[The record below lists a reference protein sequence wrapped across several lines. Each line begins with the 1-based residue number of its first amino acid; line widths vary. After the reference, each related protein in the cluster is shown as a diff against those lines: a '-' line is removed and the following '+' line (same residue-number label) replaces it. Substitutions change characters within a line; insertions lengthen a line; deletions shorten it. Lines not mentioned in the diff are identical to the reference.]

1 MRNAIR
7 SLRWLMAGALL
18 CLAPVLFAQVNLQL
32 NDPPSNNVLDGIYVG
47 SYTAT
52 NTDTGAQTQLIC
64 DDFNDE
70 SNYNKYTYNVS
81 AFGNFTNTLWGSV
94 VGAAKLYDE
103 AAWLTLG
110 MLNQSGAMQGYYS
123 YAIWAVFASN
133 SVASWLTN
141 YGDQTA
147 CNAVF
152 GSGSWGNGKCTVGSG
167 SGGLLAS
174 AAGQKYVSGEFSNFL
189 ILTPQGCKGSGSC
202 AEQEFFQLLPVP
214 EGGSAVA
221 YILLAGISCFGV
233 MFYSR
238 RRTAKG
244 GLA

>member
-1 MRNAIR
+1 MRSAIR
-7 SLRWLMAGALL
+7 SIPWLVTGALL
-18 CLAPVLFAQVNLQL
+18 CLTSGLFAQVNLQL

-47 SYTAT
+47 AYSAT
-52 NTDTGAQTQLIC
+52 SASGQTQVIC

-70 SNYNKYTYNVS
+70 SNYNQYSYNAS
-81 AFGNFTNTLWGSV
+81 SGFSTGNFTNTLWGGV
-94 VGAAKLYDE
+94 VGAGKLYDE
-103 AAWLTLG
+103 AAWLALG
-110 MLNQSGAMQGYYS
+110 MLNQTGATQGYYS
-123 YAIWAVFASN
+123 YAIWAVFASS

-141 YGDQTA
+141 YGDVTA
-147 CNAVF
+147 CNTVF
-152 GSGSWGNGKCTVGSG
+152 GSGSWGNSKCNVG
-167 SGGLLAS
+167 SGGLLGS
-174 AAGQKYVSGEFSNFL
+174 AAGQKFTAGEFSNLL

-202 AEQEFFQLLPVP
+202 PEQEFFEPLPVP

-221 YILLAGISCFGV
+221 YLLLAGISCFGA